1 MGLWYKE
8 DFNLEGLQS
17 QIAGSFPLSSLLLI
31 TFVLRSAR
39 RVGSYGIGLV
49 LHGLIRSRKEGL
61 GRAETR
67 RPRFDYAGDWLEID
81 RLLSAIQC
89 AMIGD

>member
-31 TFVLRSAR
+31 TFVRRSAR
-39 RVGSYGIGLV
+39 RVGSYGIGL

-61 GRAETR
+61 GRAV
-67 RPRFDYAGDWLEID
+67 PRTQTVSNTKASFRLCWGLVGD
-81 RLLSAIQC
+81 
-89 AMIGD
+89 